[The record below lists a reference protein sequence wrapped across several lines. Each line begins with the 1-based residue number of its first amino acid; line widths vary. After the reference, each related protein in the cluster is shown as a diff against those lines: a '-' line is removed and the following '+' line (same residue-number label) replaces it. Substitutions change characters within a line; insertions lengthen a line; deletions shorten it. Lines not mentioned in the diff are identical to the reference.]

1 MKQVSGSIKLDLA
14 QFREMEAFS
23 QFASDLDQST
33 RKLLER
39 GRRLTEILKQSQ
51 YSPLS
56 VEQQVVVIFAG
67 VNGYLDEID
76 LQDITKFESDLLS
89 SLKTEGK
96 EILSAIETEQ
106 TISDK
111 LKPKIED
118 FITNISRKYKKES
131 I

>member
-1 MKQVSGSIKLDLA
+1 MQ
-14 QFREMEAFS
+14 
-23 QFASDLDQST
+23 
-33 RKLLER
+33 
-39 GRRLTEILKQSQ
+39 
-51 YSPLS
+51 
-56 VEQQVVVIFAG
+56 G

-96 EILSAIETEQ
+96 EILSAIEKEQ